1 MGTPKFT
8 VNTITPGLAGALV
21 VFVQLIRT
29 LPPPGMSAIP
39 LLPDA
44 PTSVSPASEAL
55 VVTPGNA
62 GTPPIA
68 APVDE
73 IAHVTPC
80 AFAGF
85 TSVNKRPRN
94 IIGTNN
100 RFITRILHRFPNL
113 LNCPASLMVV
123 YLPQNSIASKGRSR
137 LKPAS
142 SERHSSCR
150 QRTDCSL
157 ANQAR

>member
-1 MGTPKFT
+1 
-8 VNTITPGLAGALV
+8 
-21 VFVQLIRT
+21 
-29 LPPPGMSAIP
+29 MSAIP
-39 LLPDA
+39 LLPEA
-44 PTSVSPASEAL
+44 PTSVWPASEAL

-94 IIGTNN
+94 IIGTNK
-100 RFITRILHRFPNL
+100 RLITRILHRFPNL
-113 LNCPASLMVV
+113 LICPASLNDAVFNAK
-123 YLPQNSIASKGRSR
+123 LNLQ
-137 LKPAS
+137 
-142 SERHSSCR
+142 
-150 QRTDCSL
+150 
-157 ANQAR
+157 

>member
-1 MGTPKFT
+1 VT
-8 VNTITPGLAGALV
+8 VNIATPGFTAVEAPPDGFA
-21 VFVQLIRT
+21 FVQVIRT

-39 LLPDA
+39 VLPDA
-44 PTSVSPASEAL
+44 PTSVWPASEAL

-73 IAHVTPC
+73 IAHVTTC

-100 RFITRILHRFPNL
+100 RLITRILHRFSNL
-113 LNCPASLMVV
+113 AE
-123 YLPQNSIASKGRSR
+123 LPSVI
-137 LKPAS
+137 
-142 SERHSSCR
+142 E
-150 QRTDCSL
+150 
-157 ANQAR
+157 